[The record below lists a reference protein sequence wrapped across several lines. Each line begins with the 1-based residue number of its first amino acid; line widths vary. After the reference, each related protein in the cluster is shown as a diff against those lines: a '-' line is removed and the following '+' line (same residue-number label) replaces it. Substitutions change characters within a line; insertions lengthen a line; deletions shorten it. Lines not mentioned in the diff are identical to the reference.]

1 MKISNNTVRS
11 QFCENT
17 VKKLKF
23 LTVSAHFFILFLI
36 VFTMLKAGEVQ
47 AAGDQKTPDAGQILN
62 EIERDIEVR
71 PIPQLPKIEDA
82 APAAQ
87 DDQGPKVFIK
97 QFKFQGN
104 KAISEEELQ
113 AALTSLTNREI
124 SITQLKTSTDLIATY
139 YREKG
144 FLGTATLPDQDI
156 TEGVVVI
163 QITEAIFGD
172 VKFDGQY
179 NKDFKRVRPGVIES
193 AIGAGAMKGKPLDQ
207 AKLDA
212 ALAKV
217 DRLAGIKIQSTM
229 QAGEAEGTTD
239 LLVKVKD
246 LPLLNTYV
254 ALDNT
259 GGRQTGRIK
268 SLAYLTLSSPFGF
281 GETVN
286 LTALHSEGTDY
297 GKLGFMVPV
306 GISGLEIGAGASYLE
321 YDVIANESKNLGL
334 RGLSSVFSLNSQYS
348 LIKNKLGKLTLAGNI
363 EQKNFL
369 NKSNAEGK
377 TSDYDLKVYSLVLS
391 GDRADGILAG
401 GVNNLSLDLGMGEV
415 NLNHSNNETT
425 DQGGAHTHGSY
436 TRLRWNLSRN
446 QFLTDSLAL
455 TLSGSGQ
462 FANANLDS
470 SEKFYL
476 GGINGVRAYPTSEGG
491 GSEGYLYTAE
501 LRKYLPNNLSV
512 AGFIDHGFVRQF
524 YDNKQADGE
533 GTNSQGQPNAYSL
546 KGYGAS
552 LNWQGPRNT
561 NFKVTYARRMGNNP
575 NPATNGY
582 HDQDGS
588 KHVDVFWL
596 SGSVN
601 F

>member
-1 MKISNNTVRS
+1 MKNSNNTVKTN
-11 QFCENT
+11 FCENA
-17 VKKLKF
+17 VKMPKF
-23 LTVSAHFFILFLI
+23 LTISAHFFILFLI
-36 VFTMLKAGEVQ
+36 IFTLLKMGQVH
-47 AAGDQKTPDAGQILN
+47 AAESQNTPDAGQILN
-62 EIERDIEVR
+62 EIERGVEVK
-71 PIPQLPKIEDA
+71 PLPKLPQIEDA
-82 APAAQ
+82 APALE
-87 DDQGPKVFIK
+87 DDQGPKVVIK

-104 KAISEEELQ
+104 KSLTEAELQ
-113 AALTSLTNREI
+113 EALISLTNREI
-124 SITQLKTSTDLIATY
+124 SIAQLKTSADLIATY

-144 FLGTATLPDQDI
+144 LLGTATLPDQDI
-156 TEGVVVI
+156 TDGVVVI

-179 NKDFKRVRPGVIES
+179 NKDFKRVRPSVIEG
-193 AIGAGAMKGKPLDQ
+193 AIGAQSMKGKPLDQ
-207 AKLDA
+207 VKLNA

-229 QAGEAEGTTD
+229 QAGTAEGTTD
-239 LLVKVKD
+239 VLVKVRD
-246 LPLLNTYV
+246 LPLLSTYV
-254 ALDNT
+254 SVDNT
-259 GGRQTGRIK
+259 GSRQTGRHK
-268 SLAYLTLSSPFGF
+268 ALAYATLASPFGF

-297 GKLGFMVPV
+297 GKVAFMLPI
-306 GISGLEIGAGASYLE
+306 GASGLELGASGSYLE
-321 YDVIANESKNLGL
+321 YDVIAKESKRLGL
-334 RGLSSVFSLNSQYS
+334 RGLSNSFALMAQYP
-348 LIKNKLGKLTLAGNI
+348 LIKNKLGKLTLAGNA
-363 EQKNFL
+363 EQKHFL
-369 NKSNAEGK
+369 NKSDAEGK
-377 TSDYDLKVYSLVLS
+377 TSDYDLKIFSIVLS
-391 GDRADGILAG
+391 GDRSDGFLAG
-401 GVNNLSLDLGMGEV
+401 AVNNLSLDLGAGEV
-415 NLNHSNNETT
+415 NLNGSNNEVS
-425 DQGGAHTHGSY
+425 DQGGAHTQGAY

-446 QFLTDSLAL
+446 QFLTDSIAL

-501 LRKYLPNNLSV
+501 LRKYLPNDLSV
-512 AGFIDHGFVRQF
+512 AGFVDEGFVRQ
-524 YDNKQADGE
+524 YQDNNQADGT

-546 KGYGAS
+546 RGYGLS

-561 NFKVTYARRMGNNP
+561 NFKATYAHRMGKNP
-575 NPATNGY
+575 NPASNGY

-596 SGSVN
+596 SGSIN